1 MNKVAIIGTGQTI
14 TRRKRKDLILPELMR
29 EAVNKALEDA
39 DIELKEVD
47 AIIYGGSPELFGGVN
62 HPEKWAA
69 DMLHGGTKIP
79 VVRTHTGGTVGAST
93 GIFAFYVVASGLYET
108 VLAVSGDK
116 LTETSVQE
124 GLGYVFA
131 PLERGLNAGAPS
143 GVALQ
148 ARRYMHLYPAVT
160 EEHMAILGVKARK
173 NAVHNPF
180 ASMYLP
186 NITFEMVFSQP
197 YLASPI
203 KLLDSCP
210 TSDGACAMVLQSAA
224 LAKKRKQPMSWV
236 QGCSSVAEGAMYP
249 DREWGNP
256 IALHRASENLYKKT
270 GITKPL
276 EQLDI
281 VELYDAFTI
290 QELIWSDGLKLA
302 EPGRSVELLEKK
314 VTYKDGS
321 LPINP
326 SGGVVS
332 NNTIGASALIRQAEV
347 ACQIMGKAGQR
358 QIAKADLGLAH
369 GWGGVIQFHTLMLQS
384 KSEDLKL

>member
-1 MNKVAIIGTGQTI
+1 MDKVAIIGTGQTI
-14 TRRKRKDLILPELMR
+14 TRKKRRDVVLPELMR

-39 DIELKEVD
+39 DIELKEID
-47 AIIYGGSPELFGGVN
+47 AIVYGGSPELFGGVN
-62 HPEKWAA
+62 HPEKWAT
-69 DMLHGGTKIP
+69 DTLHGGTKIP
-79 VVRTHTGGTVGAST
+79 VIRTHTGGTVGAST
-93 GIFAFYVVASGLYET
+93 GIFAFYLAASGMYGT
-108 VLAVSGDK
+108 VIAVSGDK

-131 PLERGLNAGAPS
+131 PLERGLSAGAPS
-143 GVALQ
+143 AVALQ

-160 EEHMAILGVKARK
+160 EEHMALIGLKARK
-173 NAVHNPF
+173 NAVNNPF
-180 ASMYLP
+180 ASLYLP
-186 NITFEMVFSQP
+186 TITYEMIFSQP
-197 YLASPI
+197 YLSSPI

-210 TSDGACAMVLQSAA
+210 TTDGACAMVLQTGS
-224 LAKKRKQPMSWV
+224 LAKKRKQPMSWI
-236 QGCSSVAEGAMYP
+236 QGCSSVAEGALYP
-249 DREWGNP
+249 GRELAHP

-270 GITKPL
+270 GISKPL
-276 EQLDI
+276 EQLDV

-302 EPGRSVELLEKK
+302 EPGRSYELLEKK
-314 VTYKDGS
+314 VTYMEGS

-332 NNTIGASALIRQAEV
+332 NNTIGASALIRQAEI

-358 QIAKADLGLAH
+358 QIEKADLGLAH

-384 KSEDLKL
+384 KSEDLKF